1 MIDMSAVVAKAL
13 ADAVEETVVRP
24 LQQRINELA
33 LRVESL
39 AAGQVQDFALVQQL
53 ADQQTPNL
61 DALLRDT
68 QLGDRIHIAV
78 QDIVMSDEFAR
89 KMAVLVDTDAVAE
102 QLDYEKLAR
111 KVDAE
116 AVAEQLDTSS
126 LAEAVAGELDISDLA
141 DKVLDE
147 LDVDNIV
154 EKVTE
159 ELDTEELAEELKNS
173 GYLEERMRR
182 LLNNA
187 SVSLRFD

>member
-68 QLGDRIHIAV
+68 QMADRIHIAV
-78 QDIVMSDEFAR
+78 QDIV
-89 KMAVLVDTDAVAE
+89 MAVLVDTDAVAE
-102 QLDYEKLAR
+102 QLDYEKLAS

>member
-102 QLDYEKLAR
+102 QLDYEKLAG
-111 KVDAE
+111 KVD
-116 AVAEQLDTSS
+116 
-126 LAEAVAGELDISDLA
+126 AEAVAGELDISDLA